1 MKIRTPRTKVANSV
15 PARLLTCFAAHFPKA
30 AAAPV
35 EFTSATMIPRITRN
49 MKMPALSEIA
59 GVKPS
64 VIIASRVPTGLKPAT
79 NSAPT
84 SMPMNSEL

>member
-1 MKIRTPRTKVANSV
+1 M
-15 PARLLTCFAAHFPKA
+15 PARVLTWRAAHLPNA

-35 EFTSATMIPRITRN
+35 ELTSATMMPRMTRN
-49 MKMPALSEIA
+49 MNMPALSEIA

-64 VIIASRVPTGLKPAT
+64 VIIASSVPTGLKPDT

-84 SMPMNSEL
+84 RMPMNSEL